1 VAVINGVELALTRL
15 AWSTTAP
22 ATSPSVNLWRRFNI
36 TLSGN
41 AADFSAYL
49 QRSFDGGATWHLCT
63 AWGAPVIW
71 TQNVTEVADE
81 PEPGVLYRVVV
92 SAIASGTLIVRISQ

>member
-22 ATSPSVNLWRRFNI
+22 ATSPAVNVHRRFNI

-41 AADFSAYL
+41 AADFSAFL
-49 QRSFDGGATWHLCT
+49 QRSFDAGATWSLCT
-63 AWGAPVIW
+63 AWGAPVVW
-71 TQNVTEVADE
+71 TQNITEVADE
-81 PEPGVLYRVVV
+81 PELGVLYRVVV
-92 SAIASGTLIVRISQ
+92 SAIASGTLFVRISQ